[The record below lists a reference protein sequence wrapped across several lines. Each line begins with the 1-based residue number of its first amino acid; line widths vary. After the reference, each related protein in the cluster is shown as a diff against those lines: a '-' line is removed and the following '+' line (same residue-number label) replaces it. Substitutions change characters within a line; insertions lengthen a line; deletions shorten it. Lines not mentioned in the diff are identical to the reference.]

1 MLVNDA
7 ITSIIKGVWGDE
19 PLDNEKNVPV
29 IKTNN
34 MTYEGHLNL
43 NEITYRYFGTDVSN
57 SYLRKGD
64 LLVEKSGGTKTHS
77 VGYINIFEGNE
88 KTYVANNFILILRP
102 NQNFIRPKYLFYQL
116 KHKYESGE
124 IRNCY
129 NQTTGIQNLKVSSY
143 LNKHIVCE
151 DFKTQ
156 DAQLVVLD
164 SISSEISK
172 QNKLIFYYNA
182 LIKSR
187 FNEMFGNVIENP
199 KGWVV
204 KYLSEICDVR
214 DGTHESPK
222 YLQNGYIFITSKNIT
237 NGSLDFDD
245 IKYISYDDF
254 CKIEKRSHVNNGDI
268 LMPMIGTI
276 GGAVIV
282 NKDREFAIK
291 NVCLIKFLKNST
303 VTNLYIQNVLNSE
316 EMIGHLQEIKKGGI
330 QSFIGLN
337 TIRNLKIPVPPIVLQ
352 KSFASFVKQVNKL
365 KFNCQERIKLYQE
378 LLDKKMDEY
387 FG

>member
-187 FNEMFGNVIENP
+187 FIDWG
-199 KGWVV
+199 
-204 KYLSEICDVR
+204 
-214 DGTHESPK
+214 
-222 YLQNGYIFITSKNIT
+222 
-237 NGSLDFDD
+237 
-245 IKYISYDDF
+245 
-254 CKIEKRSHVNNGDI
+254 HV
-268 LMPMIGTI
+268 
-276 GGAVIV
+276 A
-282 NKDREFAIK
+282 
-291 NVCLIKFLKNST
+291 C
-303 VTNLYIQNVLNSE
+303 Y
-316 EMIGHLQEIKKGGI
+316 
-330 QSFIGLN
+330 
-337 TIRNLKIPVPPIVLQ
+337 
-352 KSFASFVKQVNKL
+352 
-365 KFNCQERIKLYQE
+365 
-378 LLDKKMDEY
+378 
-387 FG
+387 